1 MKRIPFDLQ
10 YRSQIESGEYK
21 VVTDMGEPVEIVKWN
36 CRGRCPILA
45 VIDDGDTDDSCFYKA
60 DGVSLN
66 GVDSLFILINESEP
80 NEFEKS
86 LADILMYREYEGS
99 TETEDDIEK
108 GMIPFITAA
117 KQYAPRLLEIARKEF
132 VKSDTTDDL
141 TWEDMLIIH
150 KHIKDAM
157 NKFLY
162 AFQTPEGQK
171 KVYEDVLR
179 RFKESKENK
188 TLIK

>member
-66 GVDSLFILINESEP
+66 GADSLFILINESEP

-117 KQYAPRLLEIARKEF
+117 KQHAPRLLEIARKEF

-150 KHIKDAM
+150 KHIKDSM